1 MDKQRLSYSV
11 IGGRMMEKLATK
23 TRPIFSIQVWKFS
36 FTWSWVDEE
45 TNDIKQLLKWLK
57 DNHDIQR

>member
-1 MDKQRLSYSV
+1 
-11 IGGRMMEKLATK
+11 MEKLATK
-23 TRPIFSIQVWKFS
+23 TRQIFSIQVWKFS